1 MKAGKKPKQ
10 REEVSSTSST
20 RAGRAEGGG
29 GLQEELKF
37 PEETARR
44 WKAGVTMTP
53 APLCSLLEPTN
64 ILLLQVLGLK
74 AEWAMGL

>member
-20 RAGRAEGGG
+20 RAGRAEGG